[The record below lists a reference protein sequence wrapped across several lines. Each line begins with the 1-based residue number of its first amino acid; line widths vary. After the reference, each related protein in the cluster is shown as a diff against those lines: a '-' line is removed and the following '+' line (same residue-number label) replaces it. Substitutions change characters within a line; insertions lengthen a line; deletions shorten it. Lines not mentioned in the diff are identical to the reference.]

1 MPTYTTSKKSRAGGA
16 SYGDALNL
24 YGNVTVPANAN
35 LAAGNGDEIRVVF
48 VPAGTEMH
56 ALILKNGDLDSGVNL
71 AAKIGYEFD
80 DGTVGDD
87 DIFAVA
93 GVWGQAAAQ
102 AYYLLDAPITVDK
115 DAWITVTVT
124 NTVAAANATP
134 VGVSGLLL
142 GALRGVA

>member
-35 LAAGNGDEIRVVF
+35 LDADNGDKIRVVF
-48 VPAGTEMH
+48 IPAGTEFFG
-56 ALILKNGDLDSGVNL
+56 AFIKNGDLDGGVNL
-71 AAKIGYEFD
+71 TAKIGYEFD

-115 DAWITVTVT
+115 DAWLTITVT

-134 VGVSGLLL
+134 VGVSGLVL
-142 GALRGVA
+142 GHLRGVA